1 MSLFSGQKNQ
11 PAWLICLVI
20 FIVAFVPRALGL
32 DAFIAI
38 DEARW
43 VYRSAFFWRVIL
55 AGNFAQASAEAAPL
69 DGGETYASGVPVM
82 WLGGL
87 GLATKY
93 WADSAR
99 PVDNLSDYLAL
110 VPLKTEKIPLD
121 FYAWTRWP
129 FILLASLFLV
139 SFYLL
144 LSQLLKP
151 GVSLLATLLLVFDPF
166 FMGLSRLVHND
177 ITVCIAINLSLLTL
191 LYYRRHSPMKTL
203 KVLKTFRVWPIGWLL
218 LSGLL
223 AGLALATK
231 PTALYLFVFAA
242 IFLLFEKGWPRHWAD
257 WRRAVTEG
265 IMWGIVALLTI
276 IAIWPAL
283 WTAPVETLS
292 LTFYHSGSGLESED
306 NPSLLPYLDDPVPQ
320 LGFLFYP
327 VNWIFKSTLPLLI
340 GLIGLLVGIKQGWF
354 KKPPIDEPGGLAGSS
369 TPASGLALPPTWWT
383 VKWLAIFV
391 VLFYLLLA
399 PADTRD
405 LRYASPTFPG
415 LYALAA
421 VGVLALIAKLSAKMT
436 GITRLSTSSLY
447 IWGSALLLAIQIVS
461 AAIYFPY
468 YFNYLNPVVGGR
480 WLAPHLIKVGSGE
493 GLDHMAF
500 YLNQKPNVRDLTAA
514 TSLWDTF
521 VPFYEGRYTKAH
533 YKEEADY
540 IIIYLRQIQ
549 NRNPFPEFW
558 PYFAARTPEHV
569 VTLAGLDYVW
579 LYPGPQLR
587 EVRDINFDNGLILRG
602 YRLERRAAEPGQP
615 AHLTLVWGGAT
626 PTTAG
631 QTVMVKLNDEAGRV
645 WAEGRGPVLDPN
657 GPSAVEGH
665 YLLTIPAEIPRG
677 DYQLWV
683 SLENVSAASPGYLA
697 GKVPVRQLVKPPVE
711 FAASA
716 NFGNMVNFG
725 GANVALASKAAG
737 AGETFEI
744 QFLWQARQPI
754 PQPYTTFA
762 HLVDETGQIWGQA
775 DRTPHLGGSEL
786 PTNQWD
792 EDEWIVDTFQISL
805 HPDTPPGRYKLLA
818 GLYNPQTLE
827 RLPIVGGDEGQNIVE
842 VTSLTLPS
850 PTVLK

>member
-1 MSLFSGQKNQ
+1 MEKRLRLLMGQKNQ
-11 PAWLICLVI
+11 STWLIGLVI

-32 DAFIAI
+32 DSFIAI

-43 VYRSAFFWRVIL
+43 VYRSAFFWRAIL
-55 AGNFAQASAEAAPL
+55 AGNFAQASAEVATP
-69 DGGETYASGVPVM
+69 DVGETFASGVPVM

-87 GLATKY
+87 GLTAKY

-99 PVDNLSDYLAL
+99 SADNLSDYLAL
-110 VPLKTEKIPLD
+110 VPQKTEKISLD
-121 FYAWTRWP
+121 FYAWTRRP
-129 FILLASLFLV
+129 FVLLASLFLV

-144 LSQLLKP
+144 LSRLIKP
-151 GVSLLATLLLVFDPF
+151 AAALLAALLLAFDPF
-166 FMGLSRLVHND
+166 FIGLSRLVHND
-177 ITVCIAINLSLLTL
+177 MTVCIAINLSLLTL
-191 LYYRRHSPMKTL
+191 LSYRRSSSMK
-203 KVLKTFRVWPIGWLL
+203 RGWPLGWLL

-231 PTALYLFVFAA
+231 PTALYLFVFVAV
-242 IFLLFEKGWPRHWAD
+242 FLLFEKGWPRHWAD

-265 IMWGIVALLTI
+265 IIWGVVALVTI

-283 WTAPVETLS
+283 WAAPRETLS
-292 LTFYHSGSGLESED
+292 LAFFHSGSGFESAD
-306 NPSLLPYLDDPVPQ
+306 DPSPSLLPYLDDPVPQ

-327 VNWIFKSTLPLLI
+327 VNWIFKSTVPLLI
-340 GLIGLLVGIKQGWF
+340 GLGGLLAGIKLGWF
-354 KKPPIDEPGGLAGSS
+354 RRQPGEPSDPTSLLAG
-369 TPASGLALPPTWWT
+369 WT

-415 LYALAA
+415 LYTLAA
-421 VGVLALIAKLSAKMT
+421 VGVLALIDRLSAKLAGLT
-436 GITRLSTSSLY
+436 PLSTRSLRV
-447 IWGSALLLAIQIVS
+447 IGSGLLLAVQIIPAV
-461 AAIYFPY
+461 IYFPY
-468 YFNYLNPVVGGR
+468 YFNYLNPLAGGA

-493 GLDHMAF
+493 GLDQMAF
-500 YLNQKPNVRDLTAA
+500 YLNQKPNARDLTVA

-521 VPFYEGRYTKAH
+521 VPFYMGRYTKAH

-569 VTLAGLDYVW
+569 VTIAGLDYVW

-587 EVRDINFDNGLILRG
+587 EVRDINFDDGLILRG
-602 YRLERRAAEPGQP
+602 YRLDQQAAQPGHP
-615 AHLTLVWGGAT
+615 ANLTLVWGGAT

-631 QTVMVKLNDEAGRV
+631 QTVKVKLNDEAGRV
-645 WAEGRGPVLDPN
+645 WAEGRGPVLDPK

-665 YLLTIPAEIPRG
+665 YLLAIPAEIPRG

-683 SLENVSAASPGYLA
+683 SLESVLAVSSDHLA
-697 GKVPVRQLVKPPVE
+697 GKIPVRQLAKPPVE
-711 FAASA
+711 FATSA

-725 GANVALASKAAG
+725 GANIELAPQAAG

-792 EDEWIVDTFQISL
+792 EDEWIVDTFQVSL
-805 HPDTPPGRYKLLA
+805 NPDTPPGSYKLLA

-827 RLPIVGGDEGQNIVE
+827 RLPVVGGNEGQTLVE
-842 VTSLTLPS
+842 VTTLAIPFVEAS
-850 PTVLK
+850 N

>member
-1 MSLFSGQKNQ
+1 MEKRLRLLPGQKNLST
-11 PAWLICLVI
+11 WLICLAI
-20 FIVAFVPRALGL
+20 FVVAFVPRALGL
-32 DAFIAI
+32 DSFIVI

-43 VYRSAFFWRVIL
+43 VYRSAFFWRAIL
-55 AGNFAQASAEAAPL
+55 AGNFAQASAEAATP
-69 DGGETYASGVPVM
+69 GIETLAPGVPVM

-87 GLATKY
+87 GLTTKY

-99 PVDNLSDYLAL
+99 PVENLSDYLAL
-110 VPLKTEKIPLD
+110 VPEKTEKISLD
-121 FYAWTRWP
+121 FYAWTRRP

-144 LSQLLKP
+144 LSRLIRP
-151 GVSLLATLLLVFDPF
+151 AAALLAALLLAFDPF
-166 FMGLSRLVHND
+166 FTGLSRLVHND
-177 ITVCIAINLSLLTL
+177 MTVCIAINLSLLTL
-191 LYYRRHSPMKTL
+191 LSYHRPGPVKRSRS
-203 KVLKTFRVWPIGWLL
+203 FGGLL

-242 IFLLFEKGWPRHWAD
+242 VFLLFENGWPRYWAD

-265 IMWGIVALLTI
+265 IVWGGVALVTV

-283 WTAPVETLS
+283 WAAPGETLKPV
-292 LTFYHSGSGLESED
+292 FSGSGLESEED
-306 NPSLLPYLDDPVPQ
+306 PSLLPYLDDPVPQ

-327 VNWIFKSTLPLLI
+327 INWVFKSTLPLLI
-340 GLIGLLVGIKQGWF
+340 GLMGLLVGIKRGWF
-354 KKPPIDEPGGLAGSS
+354 KQPPADEPGGPAGSS
-369 TPASGLALPPTWWT
+369 TPASDLASPPTWWT

-391 VLFYLLLA
+391 VLFYLLLV

-421 VGVLALIAKLSAKMT
+421 AGVLALMDKLGAKMT
-436 GITRLSTSSLY
+436 GIPRLSTTSLY
-447 IWGSALLLAIQIVS
+447 VLGSALLLAIQLIS

-500 YLNQKPNVRDLTAA
+500 YLNQKPNVRDLTVA

-558 PYFAARTPEHV
+558 PYFAARTPEYV

-587 EVRDINFDNGLILRG
+587 EVRDVNFDDGLILRG
-602 YRLERRAAEPGQP
+602 YRLERRAAEPGQT
-615 AHLTLVWGGAT
+615 ANLTLVWGGAT
-626 PTTAG
+626 PTAAG
-631 QTVMVKLNDEAGRV
+631 QIIKVKLNDDAGRV
-645 WAEGRGPVLDPN
+645 WAEGRGPVLDSK

-665 YLLTIPAEIPRG
+665 YLLPIPADMPRG

-683 SLENVSAASPGYLA
+683 SLENVPAESPAYLA
-697 GKVPVRQLVKPPVE
+697 GKIPVRQLAKPPVE

-725 GANVALASKAAG
+725 GANVALAPKAAG
-737 AGETFEI
+737 AAETFEI
-744 QFLWQARQPI
+744 QFLWQARQLI

-827 RLPIVGGDEGQNIVE
+827 RLPLVGGDEGQTIVE
-842 VTSLTLPS
+842 ITSLTLPS